1 MVKRVFDV
9 FLAFV
14 IGGMLLVP
22 MFFIWVL
29 VSITSGSNGLFYQQ
43 RIGRYGKQFTIYK
56 FKTILWEGEKP
67 RITRLGKYLR
77 KYKIDEVP
85 QLYNILNG
93 TMSFVGPRPDLAGFY
108 DVLEGEDRKVLLLKP
123 GLTSRASIL
132 YFNEEDLLQEQENSE
147 EFNKNVLFPA
157 KVKLNLNYYYTQ
169 SLRTDLSI
177 LKDTFICL
185 VQAAFRS

>member
-108 DVLEGEDRKVLLLKP
+108 DVLEGEDKKVLLLKP

-132 YFNEEDLLQEQENSE
+132 YFNEEDLLQGQENSE